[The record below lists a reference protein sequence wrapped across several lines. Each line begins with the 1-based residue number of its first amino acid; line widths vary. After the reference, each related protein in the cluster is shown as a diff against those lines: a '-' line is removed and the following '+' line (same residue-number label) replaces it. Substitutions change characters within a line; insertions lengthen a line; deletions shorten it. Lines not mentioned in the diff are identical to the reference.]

1 MPDNVTKEI
10 FGDPGYTYSR
20 EQAIKDGTFA
30 DVTKLAHEAGFKIPV
45 AITNGVAALC
55 EPSEKAK
62 SCGQSFEGRLWDVL
76 WMALL
81 AIKNAEKPDRLLP
94 FKVILREGEAAVQT
108 VKMWISF
115 EGDAGGKPAATI
127 LIPSEY

>member
-1 MPDNVTKEI
+1 MPDTISQKV
-10 FGDPGYTYSR
+10 FGDPAYTYTR
-20 EQAIKDGTFA
+20 EQAIEDGTFA

-45 AITNGVAALC
+45 AITKGVAALC

-81 AIKNAEKPDRLLP
+81 AIKNAEKPDRFLP
-94 FKVILREGEAAVQT
+94 FKVILREGESDVEL

-115 EGDAGGKPAATI
+115 EGDDSGKPAATI